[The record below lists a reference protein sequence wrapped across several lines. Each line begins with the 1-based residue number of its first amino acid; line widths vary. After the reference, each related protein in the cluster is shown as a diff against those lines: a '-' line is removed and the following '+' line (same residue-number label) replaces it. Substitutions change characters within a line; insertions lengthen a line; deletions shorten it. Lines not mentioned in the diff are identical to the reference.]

1 MKKISLFFTMLLTV
15 LMSSL
20 VVTSCS
26 SDDDEDGGSV
36 DNATSLIV
44 GSWACVY
51 QEWTEDGETWSSSYE
66 PSSKY
71 FIQLNE
77 DKSGYMISGSD
88 QLFEIMTS
96 GKKKYFSWVIK
107 EKGGRNY
114 LVTDI
119 YGGEEYQINKL
130 NSNSLEMTWE
140 DEGYRIYC
148 KFEKV
153 GEK

>member
-1 MKKISLFFTMLLTV
+1 
-15 LMSSL
+15 
-20 VVTSCS
+20 
-26 SDDDEDGGSV
+26 
-36 DNATSLIV
+36 
-44 GSWACVY
+44 
-51 QEWTEDGETWSSSYE
+51 
-66 PSSKY
+66 
-71 FIQLNE
+71 
-77 DKSGYMISGSD
+77 MISGSD

-119 YGGEEYQINKL
+119 YGGEEYLINKL

>member
-1 MKKISLFFTMLLTV
+1 MKKISFMFTMLLTV

-20 VVTSCS
+20 VITSCS
-26 SDDDEDGGSV
+26 SDDEDGGSV

-51 QEWTEDGETWSSSYE
+51 QEWSEDGEMWSSTYE
-66 PSSKY
+66 PSSAY
-71 FIQLNE
+71 FIQLDENMT
-77 DKSGYMISGSD
+77 GYMVSGSD

>member
-1 MKKISLFFTMLLTV
+1 MKKISFMFTMLLTV

-20 VVTSCS
+20 VITSCS
-26 SDDDEDGGSV
+26 SDDEDGGSI
-36 DNATSLIV
+36 DKATSLIV

-66 PSSKY
+66 PSSNY

-77 DKSGYMISGSD
+77 DKSGYMISDSD
-88 QLFEIMTS
+88 QLFEIWTW
-96 GKKKYFSWVIK
+96 GKKEYFSWVIK
-107 EKGGRNY
+107 EKNGRNF

-119 YGGEEYQINKL
+119 YSGEEYQIDKL
-130 NSNSLEMTWE
+130 NSNSLEMTWIDE
-140 DEGYRIYC
+140 DYRIYC

>member
-1 MKKISLFFTMLLTV
+1 MKKISFMFTMLLTV

-26 SDDDEDGGSV
+26 SDDEDRGSI
-36 DNATSLIV
+36 DKATLLIV

-51 QEWTEDGETWSSSYE
+51 QEWTEAGETWSSSYE

-88 QLFEIMTS
+88 QLFEIKTS
-96 GKKKYFSWVIK
+96 GMKKNFSWVIK
-107 EKGGRNY
+107 EKNGRNF

-119 YGGEEYQINKL
+119 YSGEEYQINKL
-130 NSNSLEMTWE
+130 NSKSLEMTWIDE
-140 DEGYRIYC
+140 DYRIYC